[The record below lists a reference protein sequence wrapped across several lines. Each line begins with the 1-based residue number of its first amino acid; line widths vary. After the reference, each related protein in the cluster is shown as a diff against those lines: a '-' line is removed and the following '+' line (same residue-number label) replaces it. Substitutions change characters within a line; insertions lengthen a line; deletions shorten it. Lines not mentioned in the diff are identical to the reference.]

1 MKGPLVFGMVATL
14 VVLVASAGM
23 ATTAGAIVET
33 VGDSTTYTYTVTSSE
48 LNDLITSFH
57 VYAPLHPSLVVG
69 WEAENDWLFTVDA
82 DPEIDGADIYWSAP
96 DPVEDGLAYGQTM
109 HVSMTVPSTTS
120 TDNNFIVPGFLGNWG
135 YETYNYAG
143 YGVFV
148 SFPPVPVP
156 VGQDPFPEPASLVA
170 LAFGCAAFVARRRR

>member
-1 MKGPLVFGMVATL
+1 MKGPLVFGMVAAL

-33 VGDSTTYTYTVTSSE
+33 VGDLTTYTYTITSSE

-69 WEAENDWLFTVDA
+69 WEAENDWLFAVDA
-82 DPEIDGADIYWSAP
+82 DLEIDGADIYWWAP
-96 DPVEDGLAYGQTM
+96 DPVEDGLPYGQTVQ
-109 HVSMTVPSTTS
+109 VSMTVPSTTS
-120 TDNNFIVPGFLGNWG
+120 TDYNFIVPGFLGNWG
-135 YETYNYAG
+135 YETYNFAG
-143 YGVFV
+143 WGVLV

-156 VGQDPFPEPASLVA
+156 VGQASLPEPASLAA
-170 LAFGCAAFVARRRR
+170 LAFGCAVLAARRRR